1 MKHTR
6 DLWGMF
12 FILAA
17 VYLVISQMG
26 FVPKVGVFS
35 IILTVFMI
43 WMFIEGVR
51 RVNFFEML
59 FVVAFVLII
68 YDKPLGITAYT
79 PWTVLGAALLL
90 SIGLSMIFRGEK
102 KKHWSVNIGDGD
114 TTFSAGSSDERR
126 EDGERIH
133 CENNFGSAIR
143 YINSDNF
150 CEADLENNF
159 GSLAVYFDNAVIQ
172 NPVAY
177 VKIDNNFGET
187 KLYLPRSW
195 RVEEQIDRSCGSVV
209 YHGKNEA
216 TSQAVLRVE
225 GDTSFGAIQIYFV

>member
-6 DLWGMF
+6 ILWGMF

-17 VYLVISQMG
+17 VYLVICQMG
-26 FVPKVGVFS
+26 IVPKVGVLS

-59 FVVAFVLII
+59 FAVAVVLII

-79 PWTVLGAALLL
+79 PWTVLGAVLLL
-90 SIGLSMIFRGEK
+90 SIGLSMIFRGKK
-102 KKHWSVNIGDGD
+102 KKHWSVNMGDGD

-187 KLYLPRSW
+187 KLYLPKSW

>member
-6 DLWGMF
+6 VLWGMF

-26 FVPKVGVFS
+26 LVPKVGVFS

-51 RVNFFEML
+51 RVNFFEIL
-59 FVVAFVLII
+59 FAVAFVLII

-90 SIGLSMIFRGEK
+90 SIGLSMIFQGK
-102 KKHWSVNIGDGD
+102 KNKHWSVNMGHRDND
-114 TTFSAGSSDERR
+114 FAEDSSDEKR
-126 EDGERIH
+126 EDGERVR

-150 CEADLENNF
+150 CEANLENNF
-159 GSLAVYFDNAVIQ
+159 GNLAVYFDNAVIQ

-187 KLYLPRSW
+187 KLYIPRSW
-195 RVEEQIDRSCGSVV
+195 KIEEQLDRSCGNVV

-216 TSQAVLRVE
+216 TSQAVLRLE

>member
-6 DLWGMF
+6 ILWGIF

-17 VYLVISQMG
+17 IYLVVGQMG
-26 FVPKVGVFS
+26 LVPKVGVFS

-43 WMFIEGVR
+43 WMFIEGIR
-51 RVNFFEML
+51 RVNFFEIL
-59 FVVAFVLII
+59 FAVAFVLII

-90 SIGLSMIFRGEK
+90 SIGLSMIFRGK
-102 KKHWSVNIGDGD
+102 KRKNWSVNMEGDHF
-114 TTFSAGSSDERR
+114 TFENDATDKKQC
-126 EDGERIH
+126 DGERIH
-133 CENNFGSAIR
+133 CENNFGSVIR

-225 GDTSFGAIQIYFV
+225 GDTSFGAIQIYYV